1 MSLLNVD
8 DLHVSYGD
16 TDILFG
22 VDLQVQEGEI
32 VAIVGSNGAGKTTL
46 MQAIASLIPSK
57 KGQVNLDGELMT
69 GRSTHISVDLGL
81 VYVPEGRRLFPRL
94 SVLTNLELGAFSAHA
109 RPHAEKTL
117 ETVFNLFPVLK
128 QRSNQLAGTLSGGEQ
143 QMCAI
148 GRGLMSSPKLLLV
161 DEVSLGLAPVIVSK
175 VYEALSEIR
184 RLGTSLVIVE
194 QNVRLALKVADRAYV
209 IKQGKVALSGL
220 SALLIDNPE
229 VKKAYL
235 GM

>member
-1 MSLLNVD
+1 MSLLNVN

-57 KGQVNLDGELMT
+57 NGQVNLDGELMT

-194 QNVRLALKVADRAYV
+194 QNVRLALKAADRAYV

-220 SALLIDNPE
+220 SASLIDNPE

>member
-1 MSLLNVD
+1 MSLLNVN

-22 VDLQVQEGEI
+22 VNLQVEKGEI
-32 VAIVGSNGAGKTTL
+32 IAIVGSNGAGKTTM

-57 KGQVNLDGELMT
+57 TGQVYLGGELLT
-69 GRSTHISVDLGL
+69 GQSTHIAVDLGL

-194 QNVRLALKVADRAYV
+194 QNVRLALKAADRAYV

-220 SALLIDNPE
+220 SASLIDNPE